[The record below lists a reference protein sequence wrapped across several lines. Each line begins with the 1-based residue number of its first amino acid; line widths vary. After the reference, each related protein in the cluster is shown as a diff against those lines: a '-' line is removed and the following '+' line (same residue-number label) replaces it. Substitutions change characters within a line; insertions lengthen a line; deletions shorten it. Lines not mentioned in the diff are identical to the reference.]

1 MPYFGIDKA
10 TQAKIDAGISD
21 GQITIHIEPYAQ
33 SRPVPA
39 IEAPRQVLPLRQPQ
53 VDVVANDKE
62 VPLHRNTPP
71 TPEPKVEKYAQFE
84 VVDGVAQP
92 IVTSESKHA
101 GKRYVY
107 DQDSGEYKQEEN

>member
-1 MPYFGIDKA
+1 MRFLSIYK
-10 TQAKIDAGISD
+10 TV
-21 GQITIHIEPYAQ
+21 E
-33 SRPVPA
+33 
-39 IEAPRQVLPLRQPQ
+39 
-53 VDVVANDKE
+53 
-62 VPLHRNTPP
+62 RNTPP